1 MSLSNSFLQQ
11 SQIIETHRVR
21 SIISFSVFRT
31 TTSNKSDNQALHLI
45 AALPVSFALC
55 SNPLRAMFHP
65 CVYSFWVPLADVTV
79 SISRV
84 LTDLIRCTGGARMH
98 IFIII
103 AINGVLDC
111 KCTIR
116 ECPAAKAACPGVEYQ
131 PRLKFFIRFLPI
143 NRRKI
148 VPRRIFTKLYGQ
160 VFIASHKF
168 LLVDKSHNQRV
179 KRTRNSRA
187 AYPCR
192 YPLQFSFQLAVAG
205 NKLELPA

>member
-1 MSLSNSFLQQ
+1 MCLVGHGNNRL
-11 SQIIETHRVR
+11 VR
-21 SIISFSVFRT
+21 
-31 TTSNKSDNQALHLI
+31 LI
-45 AALPVSFALC
+45 AWLC

-131 PRLKFFIRFLPI
+131 PI

-148 VPRRIFTKLYGQ
+148 VPRLYGQ
-160 VFIASHKF
+160 VIIASHKF
-168 LLVDKSHNQRV
+168 LLVDKSHNMPICLLDSARM
-179 KRTRNSRA
+179 S
-187 AYPCR
+187 
-192 YPLQFSFQLAVAG
+192 
-205 NKLELPA
+205 

>member
-1 MSLSNSFLQQ
+1 
-11 SQIIETHRVR
+11 
-21 SIISFSVFRT
+21 
-31 TTSNKSDNQALHLI
+31 
-45 AALPVSFALC
+45 
-55 SNPLRAMFHP
+55 
-65 CVYSFWVPLADVTV
+65 
-79 SISRV
+79 
-84 LTDLIRCTGGARMH
+84 MH

-168 LLVDKSHNQRV
+168 LPSSLIR
-179 KRTRNSRA
+179 RSRA
-187 AYPCR
+187 CPSFVISQ
-192 YPLQFSFQLAVAG
+192 PLNCAMSMP
-205 NKLELPA
+205 LPRFLKSSTIILSSSCL

>member
-1 MSLSNSFLQQ
+1 
-11 SQIIETHRVR
+11 
-21 SIISFSVFRT
+21 
-31 TTSNKSDNQALHLI
+31 
-45 AALPVSFALC
+45 
-55 SNPLRAMFHP
+55 MFHP

-168 LLVDKSHNQRV
+168 LLIDKSHNQRV
-179 KRTRNSRA
+179 KRTANSAA
-187 AYPCR
+187 AYPWRSTAYASSVQGPVAADAFPCR
-192 YPLQFSFQLAVAG
+192 SRFRHIAPS
-205 NKLELPA
+205 

>member
-1 MSLSNSFLQQ
+1 
-11 SQIIETHRVR
+11 
-21 SIISFSVFRT
+21 
-31 TTSNKSDNQALHLI
+31 
-45 AALPVSFALC
+45 
-55 SNPLRAMFHP
+55 MFHP

-168 LLVDKSHNQRV
+168 LLGSSGRETAAPLTLVVMQLKHSNLPRLTV
-179 KRTRNSRA
+179 KASSARSSWTLRYSSQHSSSSPYGRGQKCVSLLKQSRQSLI
-187 AYPCR
+187 CR
-192 YPLQFSFQLAVAG
+192 PPG
-205 NKLELPA
+205 

>member
-1 MSLSNSFLQQ
+1 MAASFDPSLIFYKAPNKALW
-11 SQIIETHRVR
+11 R
-21 SIISFSVFRT
+21 SAT
-31 TTSNKSDNQALHLI
+31 
-45 AALPVSFALC
+45 LPVSFALC

-84 LTDLIRCTGGARMH
+84 LVTDLIRCTGGARMH

-179 KRTRNSRA
+179 KRTANSAA
-187 AYPCR
+187 AYPWR
-192 YPLQFSFQLAVAG
+192 SPPG
-205 NKLELPA
+205 

>member
-1 MSLSNSFLQQ
+1 MG
-11 SQIIETHRVR
+11 
-21 SIISFSVFRT
+21 
-31 TTSNKSDNQALHLI
+31 
-45 AALPVSFALC
+45 LC

-192 YPLQFSFQLAVAG
+192 YALNLSASSSNRFPSLSFGSRIKLAITAAF
-205 NKLELPA
+205 NSSNSRTMSFTSSQ

>member
-1 MSLSNSFLQQ
+1 
-11 SQIIETHRVR
+11 
-21 SIISFSVFRT
+21 
-31 TTSNKSDNQALHLI
+31 
-45 AALPVSFALC
+45 
-55 SNPLRAMFHP
+55 
-65 CVYSFWVPLADVTV
+65 
-79 SISRV
+79 
-84 LTDLIRCTGGARMH
+84 MH

-131 PRLKFFIRFLPI
+131 
-143 NRRKI
+143 RKI

-187 AYPCR
+187 AYPFC
-192 YPLQFSFQLAVAG
+192 
-205 NKLELPA
+205 

>member
-1 MSLSNSFLQQ
+1 
-11 SQIIETHRVR
+11 
-21 SIISFSVFRT
+21 
-31 TTSNKSDNQALHLI
+31 
-45 AALPVSFALC
+45 
-55 SNPLRAMFHP
+55 
-65 CVYSFWVPLADVTV
+65 
-79 SISRV
+79 
-84 LTDLIRCTGGARMH
+84 MH

-168 LLVDKSHNQRV
+168 LLI
-179 KRTRNSRA
+179 
-187 AYPCR
+187 
-192 YPLQFSFQLAVAG
+192 VA
-205 NKLELPA
+205 

>member
-1 MSLSNSFLQQ
+1 
-11 SQIIETHRVR
+11 
-21 SIISFSVFRT
+21 
-31 TTSNKSDNQALHLI
+31 
-45 AALPVSFALC
+45 
-55 SNPLRAMFHP
+55 
-65 CVYSFWVPLADVTV
+65 
-79 SISRV
+79 
-84 LTDLIRCTGGARMH
+84 MH

-131 PRLKFFIRFLPI
+131 LLQI
-143 NRRKI
+143 NRLKI

-179 KRTRNSRA
+179 KRTANSAA
-187 AYPCR
+187 AYPWR
-192 YPLQFSFQLAVAG
+192 
-205 NKLELPA
+205 